1 MLDKIVNTVH
11 KVLNKITK
19 KKEYKSSL
27 NIFLKEL
34 KNANIPKNKYNK
46 IIQKK
51 TIKKFFSKVDKKR
64 LEDYNKALSIIKSND
79 FAEKLKDDFTP
90 EDYISTMYI
99 SLVKRYL
106 KKK

>member
-1 MLDKIVNTVH
+1 MLDKIVNIVY
-11 KVLNKITK
+11 KALNKIITK
-19 KKEYKSSL
+19 KQYKSSL

-34 KNANIPKNKYNK
+34 KNANIPKDKYNK
-46 IIQKK
+46 IVQKK

-64 LEDYNKALSIIKSND
+64 LQDYDKALNIIKSND
-79 FAEKLKDDFTP
+79 FKYKLKDDVNP

-99 SLVKRYL
+99 ALVKRYL